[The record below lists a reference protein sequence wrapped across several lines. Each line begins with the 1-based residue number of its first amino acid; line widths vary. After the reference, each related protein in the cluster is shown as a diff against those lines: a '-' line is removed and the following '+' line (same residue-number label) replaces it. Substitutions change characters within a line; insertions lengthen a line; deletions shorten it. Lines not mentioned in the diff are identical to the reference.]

1 MSTPAEVLQV
11 LDSDSL
17 SVLHDGSVEF
27 SCNICGNVLA
37 FDGNL
42 WTHECMNY
50 PKNNEKSHV
59 FDIDANNKI
68 KLVPR
73 NSVNTSSKSRNAP
86 NTSNN
91 RQKVQTLLIDSSN
104 SSATSNESINEALD
118 MDLETELCVKQILIS
133 SIKSRPI
140 IWNHVNFRV
149 EQRKAKLILDAWVAI
164 SKELGV
170 TVQYAQDTWKELKSK
185 YKNVKELKDKYKASG
200 VSTDTLG
207 AVQKANI
214 DFPLYDD
221 MAFINDFIEPIQTTD
236 SLSTS
241 PANADDTVAQYQR
254 LTKTTS
260 KKRCNSASQKEEASY
275 DAFHKDVMSLLKE
288 NKDPEEEELSAY
300 AHQLKH
306 GLKRIPAKH
315 RFDVQILFFTVFAD
329 QNPSVQ

>member
-11 LDSDSL
+11 LDSESL

-91 RQKVQTLLIDSSN
+91 RKKVQTLLIDSPN
-104 SSATSNESINEALD
+104 SSAT
-118 MDLETELCVKQILIS
+118 K
-133 SIKSRPI
+133 
-140 IWNHVNFRV
+140 
-149 EQRKAKLILDAWVAI
+149 QRKAKLILDAWVAI

-170 TVQYAQDTWKELKSK
+170 TVQYAQDTWKGLKSK

-207 AVQKANI
+207 AV
-214 DFPLYDD
+214 
-221 MAFINDFIEPIQTTD
+221 
-236 SLSTS
+236 
-241 PANADDTVAQYQR
+241 
-254 LTKTTS
+254 
-260 KKRCNSASQKEEASY
+260 
-275 DAFHKDVMSLLKE
+275 
-288 NKDPEEEELSAY
+288 
-300 AHQLKH
+300 
-306 GLKRIPAKH
+306 
-315 RFDVQILFFTVFAD
+315 
-329 QNPSVQ
+329 